1 MLFNAYMKTS
11 DEIRRNNL
19 LIAIHRVGSATALSE
34 RAGVSAAYLSQIKN
48 QQPESKTG
56 KPKTMGDGVAR
67 KIEAAINEPAGWM
80 DNDHTAATQIAD
92 VPQGAPIESVLGH
105 GLQWINS
112 EEYKLL
118 TLYRGT
124 DDEGRDKIMRTA
136 DVVPKILLAG
146 LTYHK
151 A

>member
-1 MLFNAYMKTS
+1 MNIK
-11 DEIRRNNL
+11 DIRRANL
-19 LIAIHRVGSATALSE
+19 RKWVASHGVPQKEKSYFSQLTGEGDVSFGERSARRLE
-34 RAGVSAAYLSQIKN
+34 RDYK
-48 QQPESKTG
+48 
-56 KPKTMGDGVAR
+56 MGDGYLDSGD
-67 KIEAAINEPAGWM
+67 AG
-80 DNDHTAATQIAD
+80 QKD